1 MAALVWGLLLSAT
14 APALASKVVIGA
26 ARSLEK
32 SDINMQAEDLM
43 FVEMEEPNH
52 FGLNLL
58 IAVIIIVVFGLLI
71 FVMMAEKS
79 EEELQGFTGEAVLRE
94 IRDRKYGLDVDFS
107 KIIQDGKIGAPK
119 TGKELDNLPSAPP
132 AATKKPSKQRK
143 PGDQTKKRN

>member
-1 MAALVWGLLLSAT
+1 MAALVWGSLLLGG
-14 APALASKVVIGA
+14 APTLASKVVIGA

-32 SDINMQAEDLM
+32 SGIAMEAEDLM

-58 IAVIIIVVFGLLI
+58 IAVIVIVVFGLLI

-79 EEELQGFTGEAVLRE
+79 EDELKGFTGEAVLRE

-107 KIIQDGKIGAPK
+107 KVIQDGKIGAPK

-132 AATKKPSKQRK
+132 AATKKSSKQRK
-143 PGDQTKKRN
+143 SGEQGKKRN